1 MSKTAGSEIALLIR
15 EINLKINENM
25 RSVFKNM
32 GLTMPQLLVLR
43 ILTQKDGMKISELS
57 NKMNLANSTVSGI
70 IDRLEKLEFVNR
82 IRSEEDKRVV
92 YVELSKKSKNL
103 YDDFNNLSNEYL
115 EKNLKDTQEEQITN
129 ILTGLKILRDL
140 LRNTKDNG

>member
-32 GLTMPQLLVLR
+32 GLTMPQLMVLR